1 VTTGR
6 EISCGQIPCY
16 ISFDSLERMLE
27 ITANYLTLR
36 IRLPFAPDCLS
47 RYRVHPADAL
57 AASYIAPTRRP
68 GQSAGTRNR
77 KRRSLHMTRS
87 TNVNGQIA
95 RQIFIALQRR
105 GADKLLSTIES
116 HGETLSGAEV
126 LSMLREYNSTGRV
139 QRRPQ

>member
-77 KRRSLHMTRS
+77 KRRSLHMT
-87 TNVNGQIA
+87 
-95 RQIFIALQRR
+95 IALQRR